1 MDVRKLLVAVA
12 VGGAVVLP
20 SEAHRGPEQHPTV
33 QEFEEV
39 VSELSIA
46 SDDMERRL
54 SERLD
59 GVEARVGEPDQQGI
73 ADAVEGAVGLAGA
86 ELVQSS
92 NELRDWVNTIAVIGA
107 ALIVGLGGL
116 SALLG
121 FRVSAVRKLL
131 SESAQQAGESEEART
146 KPTDEVA
153 REGEKEEERSAER
166 RVVTQTRKGRIR
178 RNIKELHNPD
188 ESGRHE
194 KLRVQSPT
202 SAAEAFNT
210 GPEVPEET
218 RPR

>member
-1 MDVRKLLVAVA
+1 M
-12 VGGAVVLP
+12 P
-20 SEAHRGPEQHPTV
+20 QEAAFFYPFG
-33 QEFEEV
+33 
-39 VSELSIA
+39 ELF
-46 SDDMERRL
+46 
-54 SERLD
+54 
-59 GVEARVGEPDQQGI
+59 
-73 ADAVEGAVGLAGA
+73 GLAGA

-188 ESGRHE
+188 EE
-194 KLRVQSPT
+194 WSPRK
-202 SAAEAFNT
+202 AEGAIADIR
-210 GPEVPEET
+210 GGGI
-218 RPR
+218 